1 MNKQTTRKIQILKKE
16 RAKLLQELRRYRD
29 IMRGSLVLLKRRC
42 GTEKKYPAYFLSK
55 SLRGK
60 TVMRYIKKA
69 EVEAVQDSLSRY
81 KDLKELIKKLCE
93 INEELFILAREV

>member
-1 MNKQTTRKIQILKKE
+1 MRILKKE
-16 RAKLLQELRRYRD
+16 RAKLLRELCKYRD
-29 IMRGSLVLLKRRC
+29 IMRGCLILLKRRC

-55 SLRGK
+55 SVRGK

-69 EVEAVQDSLSRY
+69 EVEAVRDSLSRY
-81 KDLKELIKKLCE
+81 KDLKELIERLCE

>member
-1 MNKQTTRKIQILKKE
+1 MNKQTTKKVQILKKE
-16 RAKLLQELRRYRD
+16 RAKLLRELCKSRD
-29 IMRGSLVLLKRRC
+29 IMRGCLVLLKRRC

-55 SLRGK
+55 SVRGK
-60 TVMRYIKKA
+60 TVMRYIKKV

-81 KDLKELIKKLCE
+81 KDLKELFKRLCE

>member
-1 MNKQTTRKIQILKKE
+1 MNRQTNRKMRILKKE
-16 RAKLLQELRRYRD
+16 RAKLLRELCKYRD
-29 IMRGSLVLLKRRC
+29 IMRGCLILLKRRC

-55 SLRGK
+55 SVRGK

-69 EVEAVQDSLSRY
+69 EVEAVRDSLSRY
-81 KDLKELIKKLCE
+81 KDLKELIERLCE